1 MQTFGALQEPCVV
14 QLKRPLS
21 PPPRSSPPLT
31 SLPPHTA
38 FLAWSTEFY
47 FQAPELADPAAH
59 SASPAGA
66 PWLALSDTGLRRGFL
81 ALPVQ

>member
-1 MQTFGALQEPCVV
+1 M
-14 QLKRPLS
+14 
-21 PPPRSSPPLT
+21 

-66 PWLALSDTGLRRGFL
+66 PWLALSDTGLRQGFL